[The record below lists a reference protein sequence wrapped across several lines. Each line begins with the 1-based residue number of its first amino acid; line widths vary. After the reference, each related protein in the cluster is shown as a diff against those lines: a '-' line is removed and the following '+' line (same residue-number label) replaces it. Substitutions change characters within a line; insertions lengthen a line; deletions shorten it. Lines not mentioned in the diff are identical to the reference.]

1 MYLLFSWKRFSSGNL
16 DVISMLE
23 GKKYN
28 NNLYAINEFTKIK
41 GRIKISK
48 IENKIR
54 ILFNLYSKLNLE
66 IFFKN
71 IIEGIKCINHIKI
84 ALFAGAIS
92 LTPLGSWYL

>member
-1 MYLLFSWKRFSSGNL
+1 
-16 DVISMLE
+16 MLI

-28 NNLYAINEFTKIK
+28 NNLYAMTEFTKIK
-41 GRIKISK
+41 GRSTISK

-54 ILFNLYSKLNLE
+54 ILLNLYSKLNLE

-71 IIEGIKCINHIKI
+71 IIEGIKCINHIKM

-92 LTPLGSWYL
+92 LTPLES